1 MENKYISLLLE
12 RCLSF
17 KKSKSLFISY
27 DKVNKKFVEKL
38 INYAKKMGIN
48 DIVFDEEDI
57 FLTHQKLSTETIEE
71 IEKDPY
77 FNKKKWDEYAKK
89 DACFLMLETEFPHVM
104 DDIEPSRIAKARFMN
119 RSTVKFLDKK
129 KLAMKYLGY
138 SCSTK

>member
-57 FLTHQKLSTETIEE
+57 FLTHQKLS
-71 IEKDPY
+71 
-77 FNKKKWDEYAKK
+77 
-89 DACFLMLETEFPHVM
+89 L
-104 DDIEPSRIAKARFMN
+104 
-119 RSTVKFLDKK
+119 
-129 KLAMKYLGY
+129 KL
-138 SCSTK
+138 

>member
-27 DKVNKKFVEKL
+27 DKVNKEFVEKL

-48 DIVFDEEDI
+48 DISFDEEDI

-77 FNKKKWDEYAKK
+77 LTKRNGMNMLKRCLLFNARNR
-89 DACFLMLETEFPHVM
+89 
-104 DDIEPSRIAKARFMN
+104 ISSR
-119 RSTVKFLDKK
+119 
-129 KLAMKYLGY
+129 YG
-138 SCSTK
+138 